1 MCMATRDN
9 DALPPCMMGIINEYL
24 MSSEEDIKQH
34 YQMVLYDIE
43 LLGEINLPM
52 DNYPISELVEHLNFL
67 KCRYHILYCAGG
79 VSVDNP
85 SLKSSRYN
93 IT

>member
-1 MCMATRDN
+1 MATRDN
-9 DALPPCMMGIINEYL
+9 DALPPCIMGIINEYL
-24 MSSEEDIKQH
+24 MSSKEDIKYH
-34 YQMVLYDIE
+34 YQMVLDDIE

-67 KCRYHILYCAGG
+67 KHKYYILQCAGG
-79 VSVDNP
+79 VNIDNP